1 MTTAEL
7 TSQFDFLVNSVDR
20 QNADILQKAVDAL
33 NKVLH
38 PKAKKRITKD
48 DMSISPAMKELLD
61 SMTLPMQLPD
71 DYDYREEKYEDYMK
85 G

>member
-48 DMSISPAMKELLD
+48 EGTARFYDSPYAT
-61 SMTLPMQLPD
+61 S
-71 DYDYREEKYEDYMK
+71 R
-85 G
+85 